1 MGGSPIPDGPYY
13 ACQVP
18 FIVPYFDDDLEI
30 EQFIPCYNPP
40 WARLVAVDLKEGTI
54 KWTRPYGAPLSPTGA
69 LKEALWSKVSNNCF
83 SISAHVT
90 MQMLVL
96 NV

>member
-54 KWTRPYGAPLSPTGA
+54 KWIRPYGAPLSPTGA
-69 LKEALWSKVSNNCF
+69 LKESYGARSVITVSAF
-83 SISAHVT
+83 PHT
-90 MQMLVL
+90 
-96 NV
+96 